1 MLSRHGIVVIAVAVL
16 SRGIAS
22 RHGVVVITVYIGV
35 RNIRRTDPD
44 DIHTVYAHS
53 TIQQSLTL
61 AALPT
66 LPTYCY
72 GLQGDQ
78 SHHQPLVV
86 C

>member
-1 MLSRHGIVVIAVAVL
+1 MACRAVKAWCSSY
-16 SRGIAS
+16 SRGV
-22 RHGVVVITVYIGV
+22 RTLTHLHL

-44 DIHTVYAHS
+44 DIHSVYAHS

-66 LPTYCY
+66 LPTYCH

-78 SHHQPLVV
+78 SRHQPIVV